1 MMAHN
6 LCYSTLLSREA
17 AARLPASEVLR
28 SPTGDAFVRKD
39 LAVGIL
45 PEILE
50 ELLAA
55 RKRAKKDLKEAT
67 DPFDKAVLDGR
78 QLVRRERQRVFFF
91 FREREER
98 KDERTRKRK
107 NTAAGAAEKKA
118 HLFFLFPPLS
128 LFPPSLPPPTPPNKN
143 NPRKKNRR
151 SRSRQT
157 LSTASPARPS
167 A

>member
-17 AARLPASEVLR
+17 AARLPASAVLR
-28 SPTGDAFVRKD
+28 SPTGDAFVKKD

-67 DPFDKAVLDGR
+67 DPFAKAVLDGR
-78 QLVRRERQRVFFF
+78 QLVRRRGEKRREEKRKERKRERKRRKTKRNSTHPFFLLFFF
-91 FREREER
+91 FFFSPLPS
-98 KDERTRKRK
+98 T
-107 NTAAGAAEKKA
+107 
-118 HLFFLFPPLS
+118 HLH
-128 LFPPSLPPPTPPNKN
+128 T
-143 NPRKKNRR
+143 NRP
-151 SRSRQT
+151 SRSPPT
-157 LSTASPARPS
+157 LSTASPERPS

>member
-17 AARLPASEVLR
+17 AARLPAAEVLR
-28 SPTGDAFVRKD
+28 SPTGDAFARKG

-67 DPFDKAVLDGR
+67 DPFAKAVLDGR
-78 QLVRRERQRVFFF
+78 QLVSKKKRDIYVEFIFF
-91 FREREER
+91 FREREREER
-98 KDERTRKRK
+98 RE
-107 NTAAGAAEKKA
+107 GKA
-118 HLFFLFPPLS
+118 HFFFLFPPL
-128 LFPPSLPPPTPPNKN
+128 LLPKTK
-143 NPRKKNRR
+143 
-151 SRSRQT
+151 
-157 LSTASPARPS
+157 
-167 A
+167 

>member
-17 AARLPASEVLR
+17 AARLPAAEVLR
-28 SPTGDAFVRKD
+28 SPTGDAFARKG

-67 DPFDKAVLDGR
+67 DPFAKAVLDGR
-78 QLVRRERQRVFFF
+78 QLVRKKKRDIYIYSSFSFLE
-91 FREREER
+91 RERE
-98 KDERTRKRK
+98 KRRRE
-107 NTAAGAAEKKA
+107 GKA
-118 HLFFLFPPLS
+118 HFFFLFPPL
-128 LFPPSLPPPTPPNKN
+128 LLPKTK
-143 NPRKKNRR
+143 
-151 SRSRQT
+151 
-157 LSTASPARPS
+157 
-167 A
+167 